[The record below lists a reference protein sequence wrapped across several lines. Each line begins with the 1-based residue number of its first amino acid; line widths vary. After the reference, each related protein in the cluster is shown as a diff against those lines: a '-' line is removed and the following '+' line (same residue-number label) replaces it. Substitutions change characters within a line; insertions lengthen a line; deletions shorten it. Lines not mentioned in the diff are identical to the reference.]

1 MYHDYFL
8 ILIVDFRHQIC
19 HFGKQDVLFNLQS
32 LMQPYKRRIFLSA
45 KFVVMLLVCVSD
57 QNAK

>member
-1 MYHDYFL
+1 MFL
-8 ILIVDFRHQIC
+8 DFFNLELLIFTDQIC

-32 LMQPYKRRIFLSA
+32 LMQPSERRTFLSA
-45 KFVVMLLVCVSD
+45 EFVLMLLVRVSD